1 MKLNDEEIAE
11 HVTSVPEW
19 QLEEKRISR
28 RYKFAAFPL
37 AIKFVNQVANIA
49 EQRNHHPFISIDY
62 LFVTL
67 TLTSWH
73 AGGLTEDDFAQAQ
86 VFDELYTR
94 VEE

>member
-1 MKLNDEEIAE
+1 MKFNNEQIVQRLANLPD
-11 HVTSVPEW
+11 W

-28 RYKFAAFPL
+28 RYKFASFPL
-37 AIKFVNQVANIA
+37 AIKFVNQVADIA

-73 AGGLTEDDFAQAQ
+73 AGGLTEDDFAEALE
-86 VFDELYTR
+86 FDELYTK
-94 VEE
+94 VKE